1 MISGIVSFK
10 NNTNLFFHFMISIL
24 WKKFR
29 QIFCVMAESAVRKY
43 VAELKVIILITN
55 HFLRC
60 ASPSQNGKSSSSRV
74 VSFRFESFS
83 LISFGRLSQSQKA
96 FLPIF
101 DNDSGITT
109 EVNILQP
116 SKA

>member
-1 MISGIVSFK
+1 MCGFIKIGIFIKRYLIKLELFWRKVQKSASKIANCIISLCK
-10 NNTNLFFHFMISIL
+10 MLFFY
-24 WKKFR
+24 R
-29 QIFCVMAESAVRKY
+29 YRAQIP
-43 VAELKVIILITN
+43 T
-55 HFLRC
+55 
-60 ASPSQNGKSSSSRV
+60 SPSQNGKSSSTKAPLFS
-74 VSFRFESFS
+74 FESFS